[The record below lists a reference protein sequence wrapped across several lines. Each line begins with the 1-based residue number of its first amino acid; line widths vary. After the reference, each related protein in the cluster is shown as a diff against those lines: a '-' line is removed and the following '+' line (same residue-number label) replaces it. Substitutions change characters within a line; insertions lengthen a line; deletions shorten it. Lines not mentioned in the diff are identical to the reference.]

1 MGGKGGTIL
10 SNLRSNNSQTWVFA
24 SLLSGLDASVW
35 SDAKLEVKGT
45 GSFINPLF
53 SSWLFDSLG
62 KNFCW
67 GCLFTIGLVLVRS
80 GLGRSCRA
88 GAGLWK
94 KSFSDKKLSDLEIR
108 NHLFHHNLTLCSG
121 KLKGVWSD
129 EWVVCWN
136 LWCSL
141 GSVHWGGLS
150 YTWTH
155 RKETFLINAWI
166 HLKTW
171 AAWSAVWNLDRG
183 EEPYPPVGRIQD
195 FLGNVLE

>member
-1 MGGKGGTIL
+1 MNWGTRWASAWDYNALDRVCWSDDQFLCQKEDEWLLSWILRRMLFSQASAGAPHTVRPVVWPKLPNWEKPGRKLLSKSSWTWKGICEIGTAWDGGKGGTIL
-10 SNLRSNNSQTWVFA
+10 SDLRSNNSQTWVFA

-53 SSWLFDSLG
+53 SCWLFDSLG

-94 KSFSDKKLSDLEIR
+94 KSFS
-108 NHLFHHNLTLCSG
+108 
-121 KLKGVWSD
+121 
-129 EWVVCWN
+129 
-136 LWCSL
+136 
-141 GSVHWGGLS
+141 
-150 YTWTH
+150 
-155 RKETFLINAWI
+155 FLIKSCLI
-166 HLKTW
+166 
-171 AAWSAVWNLDRG
+171 
-183 EEPYPPVGRIQD
+183 
-195 FLGNVLE
+195 